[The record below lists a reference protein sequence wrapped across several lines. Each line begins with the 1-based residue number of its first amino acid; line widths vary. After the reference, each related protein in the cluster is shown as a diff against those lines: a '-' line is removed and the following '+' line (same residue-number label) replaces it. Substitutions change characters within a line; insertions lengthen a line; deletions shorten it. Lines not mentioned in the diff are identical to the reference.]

1 MSGETLGGAYF
12 RTIYAEN
19 PDPWRFATSPYE
31 QDKYQKT
38 LSALS
43 KPRYANAFEIGCSIG
58 VLTRMLADRCDRLL
72 AVDIASTPLIAARQR
87 CLDVPGVSF
96 AEMAVPTQWPSDQF
110 DLIILSE
117 VVYYL
122 SRSDVALLSER
133 IRRSLKPGGDLLL
146 VHWTGP
152 TNYPLTGDEAAELLL
167 EAAKSILEDIRRE
180 KFEGFRLDIARRSEL
195 SA

>member
-1 MSGETLGGAYF
+1 
-12 RTIYAEN
+12 
-19 PDPWRFATSPYE
+19 
-31 QDKYQKT
+31 
-38 LSALS
+38 
-43 KPRYANAFEIGCSIG
+43 
-58 VLTRMLADRCDRLL
+58 
-72 AVDIASTPLIAARQR
+72 
-87 CLDVPGVSF
+87 LDVPGVSF

-122 SRSDVALLSER
+122 SRSDVALLSEG

-167 EAAKSILEDIRRE
+167 EAAKSLLEDIRRE